1 MDVRPFSG
9 MVSQD
14 QWTDNS
20 DLRSTLNFQWID
32 FGTQVLVWVSDGQA
46 FNGLDAAVPGV
57 VEAPAT
63 TLFRQSDAGE
73 TERGKVLAA
82 RLSAHQYVRLTWHRS
97 SWCVTASSSAGSE
110 CVSCARRTSRVR
122 CCAA

>member
-1 MDVRPFSG
+1 

-20 DLRSTLNFQWID
+20 DVGSGLNFQWID
-32 FGTQVLVWVSDGQA
+32 FGAQVLVWVSDGQV

-63 TLFRQSDAGE
+63 TLFCQSDAGE

-82 RLSAHQYVRLTWHRS
+82 RLSAYQYVQSTRRRRS
-97 SWCVTASSSAGSE
+97 
-110 CVSCARRTSRVR
+110 
-122 CCAA
+122 